1 MKKQTKVLLTLLCAV
16 LLVVSSVFATM
27 AYLTSDDLVEN
38 TFTVGKVE
46 IKLDEANVNE
56 YGEVVDNVRVK
67 GNEYKLIPGHTYVK
81 DPTVTVLKDSEET
94 YVRMKVTVNC
104 SSQLDAIF
112 GPDGVNLTSMFKG
125 YDPSNWELVG
135 NVEDTTANTRTYEFR
150 YVGEANKGSKNGTV
164 AKAAADIMLDP
175 LFDQIVVPGNITK
188 ENLATLDRFT
198 INVTA
203 EAIQADGFADAN
215 AAWVEFVP

>member
-1 MKKQTKVLLTLLCAV
+1 
-16 LLVVSSVFATM
+16 
-27 AYLTSDDLVEN
+27 
-38 TFTVGKVE
+38 
-46 IKLDEANVNE
+46 
-56 YGEVVDNVRVK
+56 
-67 GNEYKLIPGHTYVK
+67 
-81 DPTVTVLKDSEET
+81 
-94 YVRMKVTVNC
+94 MKVTVNC